1 MICTPARQMVNVFKC
16 IHWSKRSHHCP
27 ETLLWIVALVN
38 VYWCHGNTL
47 VFLVLILIWLCVA
60 LGNRQSFTCTHTWK
74 DNCFKVKAAL
84 RKWKSDKSQNSGQII
99 DASRLWSSMVFE
111 HPEESKNIP
120 ELWEGKNN
128 ELRKVK
134 TLFLRS
140 VRLWGGIKGGGA
152 PRSRPGVIMSE
163 ELKEKT
169 IDILTERTNNEKQ
182 W

>member
-1 MICTPARQMVNVFKC
+1 MVNVFKC

-60 LGNRQSFTCTHTWK
+60 LGSRQSFTCTHTWK

-111 HPEESKNIP
+111 PPEGSKNIP

-128 ELRKVK
+128 ELRKMK